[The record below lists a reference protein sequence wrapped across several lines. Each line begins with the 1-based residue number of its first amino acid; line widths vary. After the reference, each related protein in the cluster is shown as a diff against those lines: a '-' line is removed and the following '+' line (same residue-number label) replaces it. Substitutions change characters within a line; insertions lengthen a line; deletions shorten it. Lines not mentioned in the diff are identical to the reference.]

1 MSDKI
6 VFSGENPGLTL
17 YKPGT
22 DQVIAK
28 VSYWRCVYS
37 AAGDG
42 NATLIWVDPEAS
54 GLGEAAPHAIFSDN
68 PAMARIVADRFT
80 QHFPGWGELGFDTVE
95 PTHARFFQEG
105 DGRWYHRV
113 VSNTGE
119 LVIELAWWDVIEHQM
134 TIRQEYQVGPTSWDL
149 ATLICPCKEA
159 SISVNNM
166 PVEGE
171 VRWKTDG
178 DSPSSSAFLAFAE
191 TWRERS

>member
-54 GLGEAAPHAIFSDN
+54 GLGEAA
-68 PAMARIVADRFT
+68 
-80 QHFPGWGELGFDTVE
+80 
-95 PTHARFFQEG
+95 
-105 DGRWYHRV
+105 
-113 VSNTGE
+113 
-119 LVIELAWWDVIEHQM
+119 
-134 TIRQEYQVGPTSWDL
+134 
-149 ATLICPCKEA
+149 
-159 SISVNNM
+159 
-166 PVEGE
+166 
-171 VRWKTDG
+171 
-178 DSPSSSAFLAFAE
+178 
-191 TWRERS
+191 